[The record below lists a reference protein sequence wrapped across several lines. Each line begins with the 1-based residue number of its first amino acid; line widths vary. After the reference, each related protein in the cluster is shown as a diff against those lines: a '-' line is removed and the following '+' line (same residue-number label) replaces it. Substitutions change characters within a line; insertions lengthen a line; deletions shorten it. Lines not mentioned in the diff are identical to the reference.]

1 MFQEIHQS
9 ARAPKMENN
18 WSYVW
23 AHGDF
28 IELHSDTLGLTIS
41 GRSDATLNPSGI
53 RFGSAEIYN
62 LIESLSAISDSLCVA
77 QSNRSRTDERV
88 LLFVKPVDIAGGD
101 TALPKELE
109 DQIRNVIRSQ
119 LSPRFIPAIIQSVPE
134 IPVGFSVYSS
144 FPLMRQLLSSRSRDF
159 RFFFLICC
167 PSPIGCRFKLVKCW
181 TKTNHCWLLPVTK
194 FFTSVIP

>member
-134 IPVGFSVYSS
+134 IPYTANGKKVELAV
-144 FPLMRQLLSSRSRDF
+144 RRLLEGQPPQKAFAKESLADPTVVDLYVHIAE
-159 RFFFLICC
+159 LI
-167 PSPIGCRFKLVKCW
+167 GQFD
-181 TKTNHCWLLPVTK
+181 
-194 FFTSVIP
+194 